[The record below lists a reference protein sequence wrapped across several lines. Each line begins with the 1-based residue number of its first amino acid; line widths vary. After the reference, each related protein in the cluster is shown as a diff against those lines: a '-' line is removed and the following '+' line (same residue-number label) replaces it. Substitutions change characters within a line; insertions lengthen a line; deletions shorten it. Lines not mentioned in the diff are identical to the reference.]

1 MLRILNYIIRLLV
14 VILGFLFIF
23 EVFKLKNLDS
33 NANKMMG
40 IVFVLFGLYR
50 LSILYFREKREI
62 QNEDD

>member
-1 MLRILNYIIRLLV
+1 MFRILNYIIRLFV

-23 EVFKLKNLDS
+23 EVLKLKSLDL

>member
-1 MLRILNYIIRLLV
+1 MFRILNYIIRLFV

-23 EVFKLKNLDS
+23 EVLKLKNLDS